1 MPTHRVQY
9 IADRLQSVL
18 TTRGDQTRCRIAAEM
33 LEHAPTCSTRTCLR
47 RSVAAAYPYAPFLC
61 APNVYARPDRTRFS
75 FLQSWNC
82 CSTVSTTPNPSGPPS
97 PLPRLLVLIAWRLPE
112 SPRLLSPGHAH
123 GFREPPRVLDDL
135 AAVATSDRRR
145 G

>member
-33 LEHAPTCSTRTCLR
+33 LEHARLGPVCAARSQQLTPTHLS
-47 RSVAAAYPYAPFLC
+47 S
-61 APNVYARPDRTRFS
+61 ARPMCTLARTARGFRFYKVETVVG
-75 FLQSWNC
+75 
-82 CSTVSTTPNPSGPPS
+82 TVSTTPNPSGPPS